1 MLKLIGV
8 KEEETVSGNLV
19 TIGDYKVGNGQPLLF
34 ILGPCVME
42 SEDLVMKVADRLV
55 ELRDRLHLQ
64 IAFKSSFDKANRT
77 SVDSYRGPG
86 LEEGLR
92 ILERVRQQT
101 GLPTTTDIHEAA
113 QAAPCAEVC
122 SILQIPAFLARQT
135 DLIVAAADAAV
146 ARDICVNVK
155 KPQFVAPED
164 TIHAVN
170 KCRARGLK
178 NLMLSERGSTFGYG
192 RLVNDFRCVPV
203 MQSFGVPVVYDAT
216 HSVQLLGGATTG
228 GQRDMV
234 PPLARAAVAVGC
246 DAVFMETHPDPDKAK
261 SDGPNMVYLDKLETL
276 LRQLTVLREAVLSFE
291 G

>member
-1 MLKLIGV
+1 M
-8 KEEETVSGNLV
+8 SGNLV
-19 TIGDYKVGNGQPLLF
+19 TIGDYKVGDGQPLLF

-42 SEDLVMKVADRLV
+42 SEALVLKIADRLA
-55 ELRDRLHLQ
+55 ELRERLKIQ

-77 SVDSYRGPG
+77 SVESYRGPG

-92 ILERVRQQT
+92 ILDLVRQKT

-113 QAAPCAEVC
+113 QAVPCAEVC

-164 TIHAVN
+164 TIHAVK

-178 NLMLSERGSTFGYG
+178 NVLLSERGSAFGYG
-192 RLVNDFRCVPV
+192 RLVNDFRCVPI
-203 MQSFGVPVVYDAT
+203 MKSFGVPVVYDAT
-216 HSVQLLGGATTG
+216 HSVQLPGGSTTG
-228 GQRDMV
+228 GQREMV
-234 PPLARAAVAVGC
+234 PPLARAAVAAGC
-246 DAVFMETHPDPDKAK
+246 DAVFLETHPDPDHAK
-261 SDGPNMVYLDKLETL
+261 SDGPNMVILDQLESL
-276 LRQLTVLREAVLSFE
+276 LKQLTILRETILSFDC
-291 G
+291 

>member
-1 MLKLIGV
+1 MSIGD
-8 KEEETVSGNLV
+8 KGVSVSENLV
-19 TIGDYKVGNGQPLLF
+19 TIGDYKVGDGQPLLF

-42 SEDLVMKVADRLV
+42 SEALVLKIADRLA
-55 ELRDRLHLQ
+55 ELRDRLKIQ

-77 SVDSYRGPG
+77 SVESYRGPG

-92 ILERVRQQT
+92 ILDLVRQKT

-113 QAAPCAEVC
+113 QAVPCAEVC

-164 TIHAVN
+164 TIHAVK

-178 NLMLSERGSTFGYG
+178 NVMLSERGSTFGYG
-192 RLVNDFRCVPV
+192 RLVNDFRCVPI
-203 MQSFGVPVVYDAT
+203 MKSFGVPVVYDAT
-216 HSVQLLGGATTG
+216 HSVQLPGGSTTG
-228 GQRDMV
+228 GQREMI
-234 PPLARAAVAVGC
+234 PPLARAAVAAGC
-246 DAVFMETHPDPDKAK
+246 DAVFLETHPDPDHAK
-261 SDGPNMVYLDKLETL
+261 SDGPNMVILDQLESL
-276 LRQLTVLREAVLSFE
+276 LKQLTILRETILSFDC
-291 G
+291 

>member
-1 MLKLIGV
+1 M
-8 KEEETVSGNLV
+8 SGNLV
-19 TIGDYKVGNGQPLLF
+19 TIGDYKVGDGQPLLF

-42 SEDLVMKVADRLV
+42 SEALVLQVADRLV
-55 ELRDRLHLQ
+55 ELRDRLKLQ

-92 ILERVRQQT
+92 MLDLVRQKT

-113 QAAPCAEVC
+113 HAVPCAEVC

-146 ARDICVNVK
+146 ARNICVNVK

-178 NLMLSERGSTFGYG
+178 NVMLSERGSTFGYG
-192 RLVNDFRCVPV
+192 RLVNDFRCVPI

-216 HSVQLLGGATTG
+216 HSVQLLGGPTTG
-228 GQRDMV
+228 GQREMV

-246 DAVFMETHPDPDKAK
+246 DAVFLETHPDPDKAQ
-261 SDGPNMVYLDKLETL
+261 SDGPNMVFLDQLETL
-276 LRQLTVLREAVLSFE
+276 LMQLTRLRETVLSFAR
-291 G
+291 

>member
-1 MLKLIGV
+1 M
-8 KEEETVSGNLV
+8 SGNLV
-19 TIGDYKVGNGQPLLF
+19 TIGDYKVGDGQPLLF

-42 SEDLVMKVADRLV
+42 SEALVLQVADRLV
-55 ELRDRLHLQ
+55 ELRDRLKLQ

-92 ILERVRQQT
+92 MLDLVRQKT

-113 QAAPCAEVC
+113 HAVPCAEVC

-146 ARDICVNVK
+146 ARNICVTVK

-178 NLMLSERGSTFGYG
+178 NVMLSERGSTFGYG
-192 RLVNDFRCVPV
+192 RLVNDFRCVPI

-216 HSVQLLGGATTG
+216 HSVQLLGGPTTG
-228 GQRDMV
+228 GQREMV

-246 DAVFMETHPDPDKAK
+246 DAVFLETHPDPDKAQ
-261 SDGPNMVYLDKLETL
+261 SDGPNMVFLDQLETL
-276 LRQLTVLREAVLSFE
+276 LMQLTRLRETVLSFAR
-291 G
+291 

>member
-1 MLKLIGV
+1 M
-8 KEEETVSGNLV
+8 SGNLV
-19 TIGDYKVGNGQPLLF
+19 TIGNYKVGNGQPLLF

-55 ELRDRLHLQ
+55 DLRDRLDLQ

-92 ILERVRQQT
+92 ILERVRWQT

-170 KCRARGLK
+170 K
-178 NLMLSERGSTFGYG
+178 
-192 RLVNDFRCVPV
+192 
-203 MQSFGVPVVYDAT
+203 
-216 HSVQLLGGATTG
+216 
-228 GQRDMV
+228 
-234 PPLARAAVAVGC
+234 
-246 DAVFMETHPDPDKAK
+246 
-261 SDGPNMVYLDKLETL
+261 
-276 LRQLTVLREAVLSFE
+276 
-291 G
+291 

>member
-1 MLKLIGV
+1 M
-8 KEEETVSGNLV
+8 SGNLV

-42 SEDLVMKVADRLV
+42 SEALVLHVSDRLV
-55 ELRDRLHLQ
+55 ELRDRLKLQ

-86 LEEGLR
+86 LEAGLR
-92 ILERVRQQT
+92 MLDLVRQKT
-101 GLPTTTDIHEAA
+101 GLPTTTDIHEAS

-146 ARDICVNVK
+146 ARNICVNVK

-164 TIHAVN
+164 TIHAVH

-178 NLMLSERGSTFGYG
+178 NVMLSERGSTFGYG
-192 RLVNDFRCVPV
+192 RLVNDFRCVPI
-203 MQSFGVPVVYDAT
+203 MKSFGVPVVYDAT
-216 HSVQLLGGATTG
+216 HSVQLPGGATTG
-228 GQRDMV
+228 GQREMV

-246 DAVFMETHPDPDKAK
+246 DAVFLETHPDPDKAK
-261 SDGPNMVYLDKLETL
+261 SDGPNMVILDQLETL
-276 LRQLTVLREAVLSFE
+276 LMQLTRLRETVLSFDC
-291 G
+291 

>member
-1 MLKLIGV
+1 M
-8 KEEETVSGNLV
+8 SGNLV
-19 TIGDYKVGNGQPLLF
+19 TIGDYKVGDGQPLLF

-42 SEDLVMKVADRLV
+42 SEALVLQVADRLV
-55 ELRDRLHLQ
+55 ELRDRLKLQ

-92 ILERVRQQT
+92 MLDLVRQKT

-113 QAAPCAEVC
+113 HAVPCAEVC

-146 ARDICVNVK
+146 ARNICVNVK
-155 KPQFVAPED
+155 KPQFVAPEA

-178 NLMLSERGSTFGYG
+178 NVMLSERGSTFGYG
-192 RLVNDFRCVPV
+192 RLVNDFRCVPI

-216 HSVQLLGGATTG
+216 HSVQLLGGPTTG
-228 GQRDMV
+228 GQREMV

-246 DAVFMETHPDPDKAK
+246 DAVFLETHPDPDKAQ
-261 SDGPNMVYLDKLETL
+261 SDGPNMVFLDQLETL
-276 LRQLTVLREAVLSFE
+276 LMQLTRLRETVLSFAR
-291 G
+291 

>member
-1 MLKLIGV
+1 M
-8 KEEETVSGNLV
+8 SGNLV
-19 TIGDYKVGNGQPLLF
+19 TIGDYQVGDGQPLLF

-42 SEDLVMKVADRLV
+42 SEALVLKVADRLV
-55 ELRDRLHLQ
+55 DLRDRLKLQ

-92 ILERVRQQT
+92 MLDLVRQKT

-113 QAAPCAEVC
+113 QAVPCAEVC

-146 ARDICVNVK
+146 ARNICVNVK

-178 NLMLSERGSTFGYG
+178 NVMLSERGSTFGYG
-192 RLVNDFRCVPV
+192 RLVNDFRCVPI
-203 MQSFGVPVVYDAT
+203 MKSFGVPVVYDAT
-216 HSVQLLGGATTG
+216 HSVQILGGATTG
-228 GQRDMV
+228 GQREMV

-246 DAVFMETHPDPDKAK
+246 DAVFLETHPDPDKAK
-261 SDGPNMVYLDKLETL
+261 SDGPNMVILDQLEKLL
-276 LRQLTVLREAVLSFE
+276 MQLTRLRETVLSFDC
-291 G
+291 

>member
-1 MLKLIGV
+1 M
-8 KEEETVSGNLV
+8 SGNLV
-19 TIGDYKVGNGQPLLF
+19 TIGDYKVGDGQPLLF

-42 SEDLVMKVADRLV
+42 SEALVLQIADRLA
-55 ELRDRLHLQ
+55 EMRDRLKIQ

-92 ILERVRQQT
+92 MLDLVRRKT
-101 GLPTTTDIHEAA
+101 GLPATTDIHESS

-146 ARDICVNVK
+146 ARNICVNVK

-170 KCRARGLK
+170 KCRARGLR
-178 NLMLSERGSTFGYG
+178 NVMLSERGSTFGYG
-192 RLVNDFRCVPV
+192 RLVNDFRCVPI
-203 MQSFGVPVVYDAT
+203 MKSFGVPVVYDAT

-261 SDGPNMVYLDKLETL
+261 SDGPNMVILDKLESL
-276 LRQLTVLREAVLSFE
+276 LQQLTRLRETVLSFDC
-291 G
+291 

>member
-1 MLKLIGV
+1 M
-8 KEEETVSGNLV
+8 SGNLV
-19 TIGDYKVGNGQPLLF
+19 TIGDYKVGDGQPLLF

-42 SEDLVMKVADRLV
+42 SEALVMQVADRLV
-55 ELRDRLHLQ
+55 ELRDRLKLQ

-92 ILERVRQQT
+92 MLDLVRQKT

-113 QAAPCAEVC
+113 HAIPCAEIC

-146 ARDICVNVK
+146 ARNICVNVK

-178 NLMLSERGSTFGYG
+178 NVMLSERGSTFGYG
-192 RLVNDFRCVPV
+192 RLVNDFRCVPI

-216 HSVQLLGGATTG
+216 HSVQLLGGPTTG
-228 GQRDMV
+228 GQREMV
-234 PPLARAAVAVGC
+234 PRWRGGRRCRLRRRI
-246 DAVFMETHPDPDKAK
+246 FETHPDPDKAE
-261 SDGPNMVYLDKLETL
+261 SDGPNMVFLDQLETL
-276 LRQLTVLREAVLSFE
+276 LMQLTRLRETVLSFAR
-291 G
+291 